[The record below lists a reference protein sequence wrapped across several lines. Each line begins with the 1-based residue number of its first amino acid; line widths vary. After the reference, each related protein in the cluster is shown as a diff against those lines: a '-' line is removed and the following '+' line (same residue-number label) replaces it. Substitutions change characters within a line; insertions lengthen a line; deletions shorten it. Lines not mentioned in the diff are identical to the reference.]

1 MAEKKKKTEK
11 PKKNTGT
18 AKKRNTASH
27 ETPVSEKKKKTEKP
41 KKSTGTAKKKSTGT
55 ASKRNTTSHKTKDSV
70 FVNLFEDKENV
81 LQLYQELHPED
92 TSVTIEDINIE
103 TLKTILI
110 NEVYNDLGFV
120 VGKGVNARFIILV
133 EAQSAWNPNM
143 TLRILIYLVNTLR
156 DFIDASEQDVHS
168 DSIVSL
174 PQIELYVLYSGDRKN
189 VPDEI
194 SFSEDY
200 FKGNSPVDV
209 RVKILHQP
217 GTTIYGQYIG
227 FCKVYNEQRKLY
239 GNDKKCAEETIRICI
254 EKGYLVEF
262 LKKHKKEV
270 ITMLDDLF
278 NEKMQREKY
287 NAARDKKM
295 REEGRAEGRA
305 EGKAEGKTEG
315 MISTLASLVRDG
327 ILSIT
332 DAANRANMNV
342 DEFKVQSGL
351 N

>member
-11 PKKNTGT
+11 PKKNTKT
-18 AKKRNTASH
+18 AKKRNTVSH
-27 ETPVSEKKKKTEKP
+27 KTPVSEKKKTTEKP
-41 KKSTGTAKKKSTGT
+41 KKSTRT
-55 ASKRNTTSHKTKDSV
+55 ASKRNTTNHKTKDSV

-120 VGKGVNARFIILV
+120 VGKGADAKFIILV

-143 TLRILIYLVNTLR
+143 TLRILIYLVNTIR

-168 DSIVSL
+168 DSLVSL

-287 NAARDKKM
+287 NAARDKKV
-295 REEGRAEGRA
+295 REEAEAIGEAR
-305 EGKAEGKTEG
+305 GKTEG
-315 MISTLASLVRDG
+315 MISTLASLVKDG

-342 DEFKVQSGL
+342 DEFKIQSGL

>member
-41 KKSTGTAKKKSTGT
+41 KKSTGT

-143 TLRILIYLVNTLR
+143 TLRILIYLVNTIR

-168 DSIVSL
+168 DSLVSL

-287 NAARDKKM
+287 NAARDKKV
-295 REEGRAEGRA
+295 REEGR
-305 EGKAEGKTEG
+305 AEGKTEG
-315 MISTLASLVRDG
+315 MISTLASLVKDG

>member
-11 PKKNTGT
+11 PKKNTTT

-41 KKSTGTAKKKSTGT
+41 KKSTGT

-143 TLRILIYLVNTLR
+143 TLRILIYLVNTIR

-168 DSIVSL
+168 DSLVSL

-287 NAARDKKM
+287 NAARDKKV
-295 REEGRAEGRA
+295 REEGR
-305 EGKAEGKTEG
+305 AEGKTEG
-315 MISTLASLVRDG
+315 MISTLASLVKDG

>member
-41 KKSTGTAKKKSTGT
+41 KKSTGT

-278 NEKMQREKY
+278 NEKIQREKY

-295 REEGRAEGRA
+295 REEGRAEGEA
-305 EGKAEGKTEG
+305 IGETKG
-315 MISTLASLVRDG
+315 MISTLASLVKDG